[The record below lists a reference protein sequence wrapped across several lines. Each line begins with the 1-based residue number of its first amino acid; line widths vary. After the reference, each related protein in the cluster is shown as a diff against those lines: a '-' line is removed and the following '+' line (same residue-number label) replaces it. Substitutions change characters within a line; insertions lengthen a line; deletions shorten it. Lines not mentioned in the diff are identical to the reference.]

1 MFDVKCKMFNIVN
14 MNEVKTHMPVKDYA
28 DKKGITVQAVYQM
41 IKRGNIKFKKI
52 GTYTLVE
59 V

>member
-1 MFDVKCKMFNIVN
+1 
-14 MNEVKTHMPVKDYA
+14 MNELKKHMPVKDYA
-28 DKKGITVQAVYQM
+28 DKKGISVQAVYQM
-41 IKRGNIKFKKI
+41 IKRGNLGSKKI